1 MGTPPIHSKPGSAAS
16 RPSAVSDLL
25 RAWGK
30 GDLQARDDVL
40 PLVYRELRRRA
51 AGYLRQE
58 RADHTLQPTALIHE
72 AFIRLSGA
80 REARFESRAHFYGAA
95 AHAMRRVLV
104 DYARRR
110 NSLKRGGPD
119 GNAAP
124 FTPIEAPQDARL
136 DVDLVALDEAL
147 DKLAAFAPDKAS
159 GVELRYFGG
168 LSVEETATYLRVSPA
183 TVKRHWTFA
192 RAWLLRA
199 LGPAETSAAG

>member
-1 MGTPPIHSKPGSAAS
+1 MDDITH
-16 RPSAVSDLL
+16 LL
-25 RAWGK
+25 DRWDRGDGEAFRA
-30 GDLQARDDVL
+30 LM
-40 PLVYRELRRRA
+40 PLVYAELRKLA
-51 AGYLRQE
+51 HHHLHHE
-58 RADHTLQPTALIHE
+58 RSNHTLQPTALIHE

-159 GVELRYFGG
+159 VVELRYFGG